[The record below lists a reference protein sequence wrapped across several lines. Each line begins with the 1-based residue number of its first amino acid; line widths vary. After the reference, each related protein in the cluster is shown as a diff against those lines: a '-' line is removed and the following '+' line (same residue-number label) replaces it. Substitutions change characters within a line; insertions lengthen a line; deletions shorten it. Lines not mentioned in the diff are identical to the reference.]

1 MIVPPDTFFSSR
13 ILPVIFE
20 SLTRASG
27 WSLDQQK
34 KQSSRGVNTEF
45 HVDKREIAIDG
56 EPTDDR
62 VSLRAEKLRE

>member
-1 MIVPPDTFFSSR
+1 
-13 ILPVIFE
+13 VIFE

-34 KQSSRGVNTEF
+34 KQSSRGVSTEF
-45 HVDKREIAIDG
+45 HVDKSEIAIDA

-62 VSLRAEKLRE
+62 VSLRAEKLRNSRAIPEPQRRSSR